1 MVLVQLFENVWIV
14 KWVTILLFFYLIII
28 YYFTSNWIEFTS
40 FHFLFLIFHT
50 NHTSKG
56 SEMETL
62 TRRISQTAFFLK
74 VSRSVAVLCMPGLGY
89 DTYRLS
95 ETLLLGWDLFSSILF
110 FFIHFFHIYKFNSSM
125 PVIERGVGL
134 DRTVYKLPVS
144 FLSFFP
150 TLQSISISPS
160 FYFISFLFYFDLIEL
175 L

>member
-1 MVLVQLFENVWIV
+1 
-14 KWVTILLFFYLIII
+14 
-28 YYFTSNWIEFTS
+28 
-40 FHFLFLIFHT
+40 
-50 NHTSKG
+50 
-56 SEMETL
+56 
-62 TRRISQTAFFLK
+62 
-74 VSRSVAVLCMPGLGY
+74 
-89 DTYRLS
+89 
-95 ETLLLGWDLFSSILF
+95 
-110 FFIHFFHIYKFNSSM
+110 M